1 MENVKMYLEDGQTEQ
16 NNFEIQKYDE
26 EKKKKQQNKIEEMKQ
41 KDSEIREQRLKSL
54 MNRLN
59 EDPEIDQWVID
70 LFDQL
75 KKEKNREDYLQKFV
89 EDYLKNI

>member
-41 KDSEIREQRLKSL
+41 EDSEIREQRLKSL
-54 MNRLN
+54 M
-59 EDPEIDQWVID
+59 
-70 LFDQL
+70 
-75 KKEKNREDYLQKFV
+75 K
-89 EDYLKNI
+89 